1 MIVVGMAGK
10 QTDYLTT
17 EFLYDFRKLAHKN
30 RFHLDD
36 YEFALIDI
44 DDEEM
49 FNYLITFNLGRF
61 DSPGIFVVKDMKRQV
76 YYRTY
81 ETYNGDANFFN
92 ISEGLMIEINQM
104 RKMVMYSHWNDRYLN
119 LLNYE
124 HWMNN
129 LMKAYMYMMGVLA
142 VIFIPILLLIDCFV
156 PILGR
161 GPHAE
166 RKRAE
171 KSEQNSDHKAKQEV
185 PRGNE
190 KKEKPVNGKIKH

>member
-1 MIVVGMAGK
+1 
-10 QTDYLTT
+10 
-17 EFLYDFRKLAHKN
+17 
-30 RFHLDD
+30 
-36 YEFALIDI
+36 
-44 DDEEM
+44 
-49 FNYLITFNLGRF
+49 
-61 DSPGIFVVKDMKRQV
+61 
-76 YYRTY
+76 
-81 ETYNGDANFFN
+81 
-92 ISEGLMIEINQM
+92 MIEINQK

-166 RKRAE
+166 RKRAKEEERGEE
-171 KSEQNSDHKAKQEV
+171 KRKREGILSV
-185 PRGNE
+185 
-190 KKEKPVNGKIKH
+190 